1 MNRFVRHGPEPLVR
15 DAHPRWS
22 LQPGRRRQ
30 EKRPAG
36 GGRRSSW
43 PTTSSRSLSGKGAP
57 EARAPSQETGSY
69 SRRMEPTTLELID
82 RYLSADEQARLRR
95 LEADLNARDSTPEE
109 RLQWVSLLSKAVTE
123 LLIERGWR
131 GE

>member
-1 MNRFVRHGPEPLVR
+1 
-15 DAHPRWS
+15 
-22 LQPGRRRQ
+22 
-30 EKRPAG
+30 
-36 GGRRSSW
+36 
-43 PTTSSRSLSGKGAP
+43 
-57 EARAPSQETGSY
+57 
-69 SRRMEPTTLELID
+69 MEPTTLELID